1 MAYTKHTWV
10 DGEVITKEKLNNIE
24 AGIEAIPAGPAGPKG
39 DKGDVGPAGPAG
51 PAPADATAT
60 TKGIV
65 KMAAKVD
72 AVGTAD
78 AVEAKDA
85 YTKADIQGMVALAN
99 ANKIAINAVI
109 KALKDAGIMVN
120 A

>member
-24 AGIEAIPAGPAGPKG
+24 SGIEALPAG
-39 DKGDVGPAGPAG
+39 
-51 PAPADATAT
+51 PADATAT
-60 TKGIV
+60 TKGVV

-72 AVGTAD
+72 AVGTAN

-99 ANKIAINAVI
+99 ANKTAINAVI

>member
-1 MAYTKHTWV
+1 MTYTKHTWV

-24 AGIEAIPAGPAGPKG
+24 AGVEALAA
-39 DKGDVGPAGPAG
+39 
-51 PAPADATAT
+51 APADATAT